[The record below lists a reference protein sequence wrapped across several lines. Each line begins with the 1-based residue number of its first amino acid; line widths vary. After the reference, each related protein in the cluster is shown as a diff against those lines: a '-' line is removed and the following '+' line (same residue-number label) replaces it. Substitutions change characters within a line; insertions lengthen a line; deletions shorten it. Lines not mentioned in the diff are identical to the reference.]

1 MIIVKHNNNHN
12 NIAPPEPAAC
22 SPLEGAAST
31 LQAPAGRY
39 CYDYYYV

>member
-22 SPLEGAAST
+22 SPLPLAAE
-31 LQAPAGRY
+31 APARRLSGL
-39 CYDYYYV
+39 DIE